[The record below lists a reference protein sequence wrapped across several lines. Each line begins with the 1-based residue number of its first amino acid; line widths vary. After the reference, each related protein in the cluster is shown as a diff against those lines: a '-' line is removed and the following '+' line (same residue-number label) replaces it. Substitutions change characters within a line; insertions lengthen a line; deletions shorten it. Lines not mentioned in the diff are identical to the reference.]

1 MNNLTAYWDYF
12 LATYSPKE
20 LTYNFGSLFTVSVGY
35 LCAVMFFLFIFLL
48 GTDIKKFLLMK
59 KNKEP
64 DFIVGWGAISIC
76 IEVMGICFTLINA
89 LPILNTEQIK
99 EQYYTINY
107 PEDVMKV
114 DFQKYNLSAD
124 EVVTVMKVM
133 EKSKTLS
140 GEYNYSEIKKQIN
153 QHKDK

>member
-12 LATYSPKE
+12 LTTYSPKE
-20 LTYNFGSLFTVSVGY
+20 LTYNFWSLFTVSVGY
-35 LCAVMFFLFIFLL
+35 FCAVLFFVFVFLL
-48 GTDIKKFLLMK
+48 GKDIKNFLLMK

-64 DFIVGWGAISIC
+64 DFIVGWGAINIC

-99 EQYYTINY
+99 EQHYTINY
-107 PEDVMKV
+107 PEDVMKS

-140 GEYNYSEIKKQIN
+140 GEYSYLEIQNQIN